1 MTKAAYLALPNSERY
16 AAAQAILKSRKAL
29 VVNRQT
35 ANESGIGDVFSAL
48 RAMGVDTFRYEIA
61 GQNDWL
67 VIEVSHM
74 NEVPK
79 WASEIRESYEFES
92 KALIFEPTN

>member
-1 MTKAAYLALPNSERY
+1 MTKAEYFALPNSERY
-16 AAAQAILKSRKAL
+16 AAAQAILKGRKVL

-35 ANESGIGDVFSAL
+35 AHESGVENVFSEL
-48 RAMGVDTFRYEIA
+48 RAMGVDAFRREVA
-61 GQNDWL
+61 GQNDWF
-67 VIEVSHM
+67 VIEVSGLV
-74 NEVPK
+74 EVPK

>member
-1 MTKAAYLALPNSERY
+1 
-16 AAAQAILKSRKAL
+16 
-29 VVNRQT
+29 
-35 ANESGIGDVFSAL
+35 
-48 RAMGVDTFRYEIA
+48 MGVDTFRYEIA

-67 VIEVSHM
+67 VIEVSPM
-74 NEVPK
+74 VEVPK